1 MSKKKFKI
9 TKEDFLKLQKAARRI
24 VDLELGIK
32 QVSKVHKTS
41 KKDKKRKNTVR
52 KTDLDY

>member
-1 MSKKKFKI
+1 MKISKDDLI
-9 TKEDFLKLQKAARRI
+9 KLQRAARRI

-41 KKDKKRKNTVR
+41 KKDKKRKNTLS
-52 KTDLDY
+52 KKDIQKEL